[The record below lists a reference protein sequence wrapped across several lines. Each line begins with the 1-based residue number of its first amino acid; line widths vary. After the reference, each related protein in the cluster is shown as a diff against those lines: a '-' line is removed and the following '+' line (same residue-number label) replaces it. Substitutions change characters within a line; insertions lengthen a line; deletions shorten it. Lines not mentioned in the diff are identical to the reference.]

1 MLPFT
6 AWATRERTVKL
17 ILRVPHLLLLALA
30 SALSACSGGGPAT
43 TAFPDATS
51 ASSATYKGPAPSTAD
66 VQAFKVNLWQYIDTS
81 DRCGNCHKVG
91 GQTPQFARSDDVNL
105 AYNAALTVVN
115 LSQPDQSA
123 MVLKVAGGHNC
134 WLSSPQACADI
145 ITTWIKNWA
154 GGATAGATQ
163 VTLQAPTIKSVGS
176 TKTFPADA
184 SANGS
189 ASFAQT
195 IYPLLSQFCS
205 RCHNASATTPQTPYF
220 ASSDVDEAYANAQSK
235 INLDTPT
242 LSRFY
247 VRLHDE
253 SHNCWTP
260 PGDTAVSCPKSS
272 AAMLAAIQAFVG
284 GIAPTQVDPTLVLS
298 KALTLYDGTIASGN
312 NRYDTGVIAKW
323 QFKEGAGSTVDD
335 TSGVDPA
342 LNLTLSGDTS
352 WVGGWGVS
360 FGPNGGAARGGA
372 ASRKIFDMIKS
383 GGEYSVEMWVAPAN
397 VTQEDAYM
405 ASYSGGT
412 ASRNF
417 TLGQHAYQY
426 EMFSRS
432 SATDAN
438 GGPSLLTA
446 DTDKDAQASLQ
457 HVVLTYDPVNG
468 RRLYVNGNYTGD
480 VDPSKGG
487 TVGNWDDTFIFL
499 LGNETS
505 GNRKWQGTIRF
516 AAIFNHALS
525 QEQVQQNFAAGVG
538 ERYFLLFNVSA
549 LTGVSQ
555 AYVMLETSIYDSYS
569 YLFSKPTFISLDP
582 AVKPGTIAI
591 KGMRIGINGAEARV
605 GQAYARLDTKVSD
618 ADYTAGKGQL
628 LASVGT
634 VIALEKGPDSDLFF
648 LSFDQI
654 GTSMHVRTEPA
665 APQPAAPADK
675 AESAQLGVR
684 VFNEINASLSSVT
697 GVSMNDAGAKS
708 TYLLVQQQLPGVPTL
723 ESFLAANQVGVAQ
736 LAIQYCDSLVESAS
750 ASSYFPGLNFAASPA
765 TAFANTNP
773 LINPLI
779 ANGVG
784 INIASQPDDV
794 DVRAEINSLVAK
806 LSSCGASC
814 ATSVRTKT
822 IAKAACAAVLG
833 SGTMLI
839 K

>member
-1 MLPFT
+1 M
-6 AWATRERTVKL
+6 
-17 ILRVPHLLLLALA
+17 
-30 SALSACSGGGPAT
+30 
-43 TAFPDATS
+43 
-51 ASSATYKGPAPSTAD
+51 
-66 VQAFKVNLWQYIDTS
+66 NLWQYIDTS

-154 GGATAGATQ
+154 GGAIAGATQ
-163 VTLQAPTIKSVGS
+163 VTLQAPPIKSVGS
-176 TKTFPADA
+176 TKTFPTDA

-205 RCHNASATTPQTPYF
+205 RCHNANATTPQTPYF
-220 ASSDVDEAYANAQSK
+220 ASSDVNEAYANAQSK

-253 SHNCWTP
+253 SHNCWVS
-260 PGDTAVSCPKSS
+260 PGDSAVSCPQSS

-284 GIAPTQVDPTLVLS
+284 GIAPTQVDPSLVLS
-298 KALTLYDGTIASGN
+298 KALNLYDGTIASGN

-323 QFKEGAGSTVDD
+323 QFKEGSGSTADD

-352 WVGGWGVS
+352 WVGGWGVA

-372 ASRKIFDMIKS
+372 ASRKIFDLIKS

-417 TLGQHAYQY
+417 TLGQRAYQY

-516 AAIFNHALS
+516 AAIFNHALT

-555 AYVMLETSIYDSYS
+555 GYVMLETSIYDSYS

-582 AVKPGTIAI
+582 AVKPGSIAI
-591 KGMRIGINGAEARV
+591 KGMRIGINGAEASV
-605 GQAYARLDTKVSD
+605 GQAYARLDTTVTDS
-618 ADYTAGKGQL
+618 QL
-628 LASVGT
+628 HRRARPAAVVGRHGHRAREGRRLRP
-634 VIALEKGPDSDLFF
+634 VLPQLRPDR
-648 LSFDQI
+648 
-654 GTSMHVRTEPA
+654 HAHARAHRPA
-665 APQPAAPADK
+665 APSRPRRTTSPRARSWACGCSTRSTP
-675 AESAQLGVR
+675 R
-684 VFNEINASLSSVT
+684 WPRT
-697 GVSMNDAGAKS
+697 GVSPNDAGVKS
-708 TYLLVQQQLPGVPTL
+708 TYQLVEQQLPSVPTV
-723 ESFLAANQVGVAQ
+723 ESFLASNQVGVAQ
-736 LAIQYCDSLVESAS
+736 LAIQYCDSLVESSS
-750 ASSYFPGLNFAASPA
+750 ASSYFPGLNFAASP
-765 TAFANTNP
+765 TIAFANTTP
-773 LINPLI
+773 LIDPLI
-779 ANGVG
+779 AKGVG
-784 INIASQPDDV
+784 TGIATQPDDA
-794 DVRAEINSLVAK
+794 DVRAEINSLMAK